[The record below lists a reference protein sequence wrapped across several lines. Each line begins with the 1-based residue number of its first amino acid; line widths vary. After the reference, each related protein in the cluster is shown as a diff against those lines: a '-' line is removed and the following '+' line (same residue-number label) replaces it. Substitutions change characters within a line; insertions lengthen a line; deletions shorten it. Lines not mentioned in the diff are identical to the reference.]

1 MSRAAAGL
9 LIVVL
14 FSGCSGPSDR
24 GLAQGVA
31 EVKAILE
38 GAGKNYGQS
47 VALQSTLETGGTIIN
62 YIALNLPPGDSPL
75 RNLKLEPGRPTQPWS
90 IVIKEEGPRDYVIEG
105 YGESLSAPVHT
116 ERVRIEPVPE
126 P

>member
-1 MSRAAAGL
+1 MSRAATGMFVLVMLAGC
-9 LIVVL
+9 
-14 FSGCSGPSDR
+14 GGTPDR
-24 GLAQGVA
+24 GLARGVA
-31 EVKAILE
+31 DVKAILE

-75 RNLKLEPGRPTQPWS
+75 RNLKLEAGRPTQPLS
-90 IVIKEEGPRDYVIEG
+90 IVIKNDGPRDYVIEG
-105 YGESLSAPVHT
+105 YGESLSAPLHT
-116 ERVRIEPVPE
+116 ERVRIEPVPA